1 MRTFAPVQPRAP
13 SPEPI
18 MTSYLASLRAPGSV
32 RTPAVTILLLY
43 AAPLALSMVVYVAA
57 TANEQ
62 INWSYQALSIFSIFL
77 GLLISV
83 QMSVFSIYN
92 RFRTS
97 PAKEFSVDEAE
108 TRFAMTELK
117 QINSLI
123 SYLNM
128 ISVAAMAASIFLAVV
143 DAAPITQEAVVLFFY
158 VHFMLNALLL
168 LRRGHVL
175 FQHGFGEG
183 V

>member
-1 MRTFAPVQPRAP
+1 MTFAPVQGRPVW
-13 SPEPI
+13 SEPI
-18 MTSYLASLRAPGSV
+18 IASYLALFRAPGSARPPV
-32 RTPAVTILLLY
+32 FAIVVLY
-43 AAPLALSMVVYVAA
+43 GVPLALSMFVYVGAH
-57 TANEQ
+57 ANVQ
-62 INWSYQALSIFSIFL
+62 VNWSYQALSIFSIFL

-97 PAKEFSVDEAE
+97 PAEEFSVDEAE
-108 TRFAMTELK
+108 TRFAMNELK
-117 QINSLI
+117 RINLLI
-123 SYLNM
+123 SYLNI
-128 ISVAAMAASIFLAVV
+128 ISVAAMAGSIFLAVI

-175 FQHGFGEG
+175 FQRGFGEG
-183 V
+183 A